1 MRVSSAIVFV
11 IAAIFSSPSYA
22 ADYEGTAVVVDGD
35 TIELRVGDKIIPVR
49 LCGIDSPEA
58 RHAGG
63 PEASAKM
70 AELITGK
77 EVQCVQVGGGTP
89 CDGRSKPTSY
99 KRIVA
104 QCFVDGE
111 DISKK
116 MVCSGHAVDWPKF
129 SGKRYW
135 LSIPTTTFFRKEG
148 KSGLVSKK

>member
-1 MRVSSAIVFV
+1 MRIFFATILALTWSSAW
-11 IAAIFSSPSYA
+11 A

-35 TIELRVGDKIIPVR
+35 TIELHVGDKTIPVR
-49 LCGIDSPEA
+49 LCGIDSPES

-70 AELITGK
+70 AKLIAGK

-89 CDGRSKPTSY
+89 CDGRSKPTSH

-104 QCFVDGE
+104 QCFVDGV
-111 DISKK
+111 DISKE

-129 SGKRYW
+129 SAGYYRCE
-135 LSIPTTTFFRKEG
+135 RQ
-148 KSGLVSKK
+148 

>member
-1 MRVSSAIVFV
+1 VLASSAIVLLIITFLSTAV
-11 IAAIFSSPSYA
+11 HT

-35 TIELRVGDKIIPVR
+35 TIELHVGDKVIPVR
-49 LCGIDSPEA
+49 LCGIDSPES

-70 AELITGK
+70 AEIIAGK

-104 QCFVDGE
+104 QCFVDGV
-111 DISKK
+111 DIAKE

-129 SGKRYW
+129 S
-135 LSIPTTTFFRKEG
+135 
-148 KSGLVSKK
+148 SGYYSCSK